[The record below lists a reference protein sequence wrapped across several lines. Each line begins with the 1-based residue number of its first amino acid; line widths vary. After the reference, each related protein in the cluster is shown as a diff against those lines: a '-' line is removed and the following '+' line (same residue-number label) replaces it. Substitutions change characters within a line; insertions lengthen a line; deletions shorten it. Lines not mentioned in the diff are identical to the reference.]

1 MAEQPTVGFIGLGL
15 MGLPMARNIL
25 KGGFPLVVHNRS
37 RGKVDQ
43 MAAEGARAASSPA
56 EVAAACDVVLS
67 CLPVPADVREVYL
80 GADGVVGGAR
90 AGQVLS
96 DMSTIDPETHRQV
109 AAAAAE
115 RGAEYLD
122 APVSGGTSGARD
134 ATLAVMVG
142 GSAAGFE
149 RARPVFEAMGK
160 NVYHVGAVGAGAT
173 VKLINQMMGAIC
185 SLGVVEG
192 LVLGAKAGIDPEQ
205 LVEIV
210 LNSSGASAA
219 LRGTAPNVLKRN
231 FEPGFTL
238 DLMQKDVS
246 LAVQMARE
254 LGVRTLAGAL
264 ADQVIRE
271 ARAAGLGSRAT
282 FALIRPLEE
291 NAGVEVRG
299 KDEG

>member
-1 MAEQPTVGFIGLGL
+1 MPDKPTVGFIGLGL

-43 MAAEGARAASSPA
+43 MVSEGARAAASPA
-56 EVAAACDVVLS
+56 EIAGACDVVLT
-67 CLPVPADVREVYL
+67 CVPGPADVRDVYL
-80 GADGVVGGAR
+80 GLDGVVAGAR
-90 AGQVLS
+90 NGQLLC
-96 DMSTIDPETHRQV
+96 DMSTIDPETHREV
-109 AAAAAE
+109 AAAAADH
-115 RGAEYLD
+115 GADYLD

-134 ATLAVMVG
+134 ATLAIMVG
-142 GSAAGFE
+142 GSADAFE
-149 RARPVFEAMGK
+149 RARPVFETMGK
-160 NVYHVGAVGAGAT
+160 NIYHVGPVGAGAT

-192 LVLGAKAGIDPEQ
+192 LVLGAKAGVDPEQ
-205 LVEIV
+205 LVDIV
-210 LNSSGASAA
+210 LNSSGASSA

-271 ARAAGLGSRAT
+271 ARGAGLGSRAT
-282 FALIRPLEE
+282 FALIQPLER

-299 KDEG
+299 KDA

>member
-1 MAEQPTVGFIGLGL
+1 MPEKTTVGFIGLGL
-15 MGLPMARNIL
+15 MGLPMARNVI

-37 RGKVDQ
+37 RGKVEQ
-43 MAAEGARAASSPA
+43 LVAEGARAASSPA
-56 EVAAACDVVLS
+56 ELAAACDVVLS
-67 CLPVPADVREVYL
+67 CVPGPADVRDVYL
-80 GADGVVGGAR
+80 GADGAIAGAR
-90 AGQVLS
+90 PGQVLC

-109 AAAAAE
+109 AAATAE

-134 ATLAVMVG
+134 ATLAIMVG
-142 GSAAGFE
+142 GSAAAFD

-160 NVYHVGAVGAGAT
+160 NVYHVGPVGAGAT

-192 LVLGAKAGIDPEQ
+192 LVLGAKAGVDPEQ

-219 LRGTAPNVLKRN
+219 LRGAAPNVLKRN

-254 LGVRTLAGAL
+254 LGVRALAGSL

-271 ARAAGLGSRAT
+271 ARSAGLGSRAT
-282 FALIRPLEE
+282 FALIQPLEQ
-291 NAGVEVRG
+291 NTGVEVRG
-299 KDEG
+299 KNA